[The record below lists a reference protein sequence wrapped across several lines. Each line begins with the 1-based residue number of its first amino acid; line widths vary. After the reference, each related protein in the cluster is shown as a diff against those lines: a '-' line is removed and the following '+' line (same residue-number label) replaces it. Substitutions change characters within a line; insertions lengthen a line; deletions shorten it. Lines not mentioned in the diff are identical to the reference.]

1 MYRNSEEMETK
12 RVGNTQWRT
21 RGWLLILSICL
32 IFGVT
37 STAIFGMFRDNAE
50 PKEEIIE
57 VFANLLD
64 SDTLDITLT
73 SGLEGFDLGAL
84 KEEAPELEE
93 KIKMMNDIRIDMRV
107 KVDKKNLIL
116 ESNVDV
122 AIADTHLVSGRIY
135 MDRELIGVYMPQV
148 HKKVIYLTWEDA
160 FMIGAEQEANIIIWE
175 SFFDIFDTS
184 TYVSIKNFDQE
195 PYRKLIEELIA
206 SALGDVTKEDIIIN
220 GKKQNCHKYNLQI
233 QGADLLDTIVKLGD
247 KLLQDKQVRAFVY
260 EVVDRIGDKLV
271 ENDYKDKETM
281 DRYKEEAKRDI
292 DSDMDDIS
300 LKALTSINIDPA
312 TDYGLN
318 TWQVL
323 LEGFK
328 IAKYDTDFYVDKQ
341 QNICLIENISLIES
355 IIRREDEEFNSLI
368 KKKQVLT
375 INALGKPITFEG
387 VDKKKAISLTELT
400 MKEIM
405 TIIEN
410 GLGSNLEILH
420 RMMY

>member
-1 MYRNSEEMETK
+1 MYRNSEKMETK
-12 RVGNTQWRT
+12 AVVNAQWRT

-37 STAIFGMFRDNAE
+37 STAIFGMFRDNLE

-57 VFANLLD
+57 AFSNVLD

-93 KIKMMNDIRIDMRV
+93 KIKMMNDIRIHMRV

-160 FMIGAEQEANIIIWE
+160 FMIGTEQETNTIIWE

-184 TYVSIKNFDQE
+184 TYVSIKNFNQE

-233 QGADLLDTIVKLGD
+233 QGGDLLDTIVKLGD

-260 EVVDRIGDKLV
+260 EAVDRIGDKLV
-271 ENDYKDKETM
+271 ENDYKDNETM
-281 DRYKEEAKRDI
+281 DRYKEEAKSDI
-292 DSDMDDIS
+292 SRHMNDIS
-300 LKALTSINIDPA
+300 LKELTTINIDPA
-312 TDYGLN
+312 IDYGLN
-318 TWQVL
+318 TWQLL
-323 LEGFK
+323 LENFR
-328 IAKYDTDFYVDKQ
+328 IANYNTDFYVDKQ
-341 QNICLIENISLIES
+341 QNIRLIES
-355 IIRREDEEFNSLI
+355 IIRKEDEEFNSFI
-368 KKKQVLT
+368 EKKQVLT
-375 INALGKPITFEG
+375 INALGKPITIEG
-387 VDKKKAISLTELT
+387 IDKEKAINFTEVAI
-400 MKEIM
+400 EDIM
-405 TIIEN
+405 TAIEN
-410 GLGSNLEILH
+410 RLGPSLETVH
-420 RMMY
+420 KMMD